1 MFASKTIAVKA
12 MPTAAYKNEQLN
24 LFQEFLA
31 NEVDT
36 DTLSN
41 AILLWDNT
49 PRYSVSRKQ
58 MDSKR
63 NSDGSLPVLK
73 REFKHLNRNYAVEI
87 RPARIEV
94 RKNGKL
100 TGENLDFYPSGR
112 EELVEQALRKLATE
126 QASGFYDQSCH
137 STGVT
142 FTLYQLRGELA
153 KRGHSF
159 KHHDLIESLDILNLS
174 NIRLLEANS
183 SNTDSSMASQAYFP
197 LLIKITKAIHNS
209 EPDAKWHVQ
218 FHRLVA
224 DSIKNLT
231 YRQFNYARWMSCKLH
246 LSRWL
251 ITYLVLKFTQAAPL
265 AKFTMRYSTIER
277 DSGMLNFTQPRQAIA
292 ALDEAFSEI
301 KSTGIVVNFDKKISR
316 GIRGKIIDVEY
327 ILQPSIKFVR
337 EQKASNKRNLNSE
350 SSCRQNPEQKIMNC
364 KT

>member
-1 MFASKTIAVKA
+1 

-31 NEVDT
+31 NEVDI

-41 AILLWDNT
+41 AIYLWDST

-58 MDSKR
+58 MDSMR

-73 REFKHLNRNYAVEI
+73 REFKHLGRSYAVEI

-94 RKNGKL
+94 RKNGTL
-100 TGENLDFYPSGR
+100 TGKSFDFYPSGR
-112 EELVEQALRKLATE
+112 EELVEQALRRLATE

-137 STGVT
+137 RSGVT
-142 FTLYQLRGELA
+142 FSLYQLRGELA
-153 KRGHSF
+153 KHGHSF
-159 KHHDLIESLDILNLS
+159 KHFDLIESLDILNLS
-174 NIRLLEANS
+174 NIRLIEANS
-183 SNTDSSMASQAYFP
+183 SNADLSMASQAYFP

-209 EPDAKWHVQ
+209 EPNAKWHVQ

-231 YRQFNYARWMSCKLH
+231 YRQFNYARWMNCKSH

-251 ITYLVLKFTQAAPL
+251 ITNLVLKFTQAAL
-265 AKFTMRYSTIER
+265 LTRFTMRYSTIER
-277 DSGMLNFTQPRQAIA
+277 DSGMLNFALPRQAIA

-301 KSTGIVVNFDKKISR
+301 QSTGILINFEKKICR

-337 EQKASNKRNLNSE
+337 EQKAANKRNLNSE
-350 SSCRQNPEQKIMNC
+350 SSCRQISGQKIINC
-364 KT
+364 KTQS